1 MKSNNDTP
9 LITVIVAVFNAE
21 TTVRQCLNSFT
32 EQTYQKKQLIVIDG
46 GSKDSTVEI
55 IKDYHDVIDYWISEP
70 DSGIYS
76 AWNKALLHATG
87 DWVCFL
93 GADDYFYNER
103 VLEEISAELA
113 SGLPADI
120 RIVYGQVLLVDTL
133 GNAIFTVGES
143 WQKSGKLF
151 NKLMSIPHLGAMHH
165 KSLFDEYGYFDE
177 SFKIAG
183 DYEFLLRELKNAQ
196 AHFMPHI
203 ISVCMQIGG
212 ISSNPLNAIKQL
224 KEVRRAQKNHGYYW
238 PSLAWLFAYSRP
250 YIRIIL
256 FKTFG
261 EKTARSILDYLR
273 SLSGKST
280 YWTKTR

>member
-1 MKSNNDTP
+1 MKEINKP
-9 LITVIVAVFNAE
+9 LITLIIAVFNGDKTLQECISSIA
-21 TTVRQCLNSFT
+21 N
-32 EQTYQKKQLIVIDG
+32 QTYSNTELIIIDG
-46 GSKDSTVEI
+46 GSIDGTVNLL
-55 IKDYHDVIDYWISEP
+55 KTNSRYIDYWISEP
-70 DSGIYS
+70 DNGIYS
-76 AWNKALLHATG
+76 AWNKALMHAKG
-87 DWVCFL
+87 EWICFL

-151 NKLMSIPHLGAMHH
+151 NKLMSIPHPGAMHH

-224 KEVRRAQKNHGYYW
+224 KEVRRAQKKHGYYW
-238 PSLAWLFAYSRP
+238 PSLVWLLAYSRP

-256 FKTFG
+256 YKSFG
-261 EKTARSILDYLR
+261 EKVARSILDYLR
-273 SLSGKST
+273 SLSGKSS
-280 YWTKTR
+280 YWRKTR

>member
-1 MKSNNDTP
+1 MQPS
-9 LITVIVAVFNAE
+9 ITIIIATFNAE
-21 TTVRQCLNSFT
+21 KTLEKCIDSFIN
-32 EQTYQKKQLIVIDG
+32 QTYINKQLIIIDG
-46 GSKDSTVEI
+46 ASTDTTLSI
-55 IKDYHDVIDYWISEP
+55 IKANQSHINFYLSES
-70 DSGIYS
+70 DTGIYS
-76 AWNKALLHATG
+76 AWNKALMHATG

-93 GADDYFYNER
+93 GADDYLYNER

-113 SGLPADI
+113 TRLPADT
-120 RIVYGQVLLVDTL
+120 RIVYGQVLLIDML

-151 NKLMSIPHLGAMHH
+151 NKLMSIPHPGTMHH

-196 AHFMPHI
+196 AHFMPNV

-212 ISSNPLNAIKQL
+212 VSSNPLNAIKQL
-224 KEVRRAQKNHGYYW
+224 NEVRRAQKKHGYYW
-238 PSLAWLFAYSRP
+238 PSLVWLLAYSRP

-256 FKTFG
+256 YKSFG